1 MSSPIPAEWLRGT
14 LDLCVLGVIAEGV
27 TYGYAITQRLEQAG
41 LGVIKG
47 GTLYPLLTRL
57 ETQALIAATWH
68 RGDGGPA
75 RKYLQLT
82 ERGHAELRQRR
93 VQWRQFIR
101 AVDTFAQSS
110 EIEDHHV

>member
-1 MSSPIPAEWLRGT
+1 MPAEWLRGT
-14 LDLCVLGVIAEGV
+14 LDLCVLGVIAEGG
-27 TYGYAITQRLEQAG
+27 TYGYAITERLEQAG

-57 ETQALIAATWH
+57 ETQALVSATWQ

-75 RKYLQLT
+75 RKYLHLT

-101 AVDTFAQSS
+101 AVDAFARLP
-110 EIEDHHV
+110 ETEDDHA